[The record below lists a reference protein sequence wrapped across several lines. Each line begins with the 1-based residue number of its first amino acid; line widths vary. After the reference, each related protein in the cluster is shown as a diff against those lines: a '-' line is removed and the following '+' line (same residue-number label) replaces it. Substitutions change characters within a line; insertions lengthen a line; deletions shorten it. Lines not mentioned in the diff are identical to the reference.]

1 VVARILELPQG
12 IAEVTKTLPK
22 TMMERRL
29 QRSEEARPKAIRG
42 EEKPGIE
49 LPKKTAKLRKETSRE
64 EHVTLDKFV
73 KE

>member
-1 VVARILELPQG
+1 MSRG
-12 IAEVTKTLPK
+12 IAEVTKTLSK
-22 TMMERRL
+22 TTMERRL
-29 QRSEEARPKAIRG
+29 QRAGEAGPKAIRG

-73 KE
+73 KK